1 MTMSSAR
8 KPKRFL
14 SAEQKYDLFVRM
26 LAGQL
31 SQADAAAEA
40 GVDRSTIS
48 NLRKTARDGAITAL
62 SAKPGRPKASKAE
75 RTEVAALR
83 AEVDRLQTTVIEQAI
98 ELAALRGKASWG

>member
-1 MTMSSAR
+1 MTVNPSR

-14 SAEQKYDLFVRM
+14 TAEQKYDLFVRM

-31 SQADAAAEA
+31 SQADAAAEV

-48 NLRKTARDGAITAL
+48 NLRKTARDGALAAL

-83 AEVDRLQTTVIEQAI
+83 AEVNRLQETVIEQAI
-98 ELAALRGKASWG
+98 ELAALRGKATWG

>member
-1 MTMSSAR
+1 MTLSSSR

-14 SAEQKYDLFVRM
+14 TGEQKYDLFVRM

-31 SQADAAAEA
+31 SQGDAAAEA

-48 NLRKTARDGAITAL
+48 NLRKTARDGAIAAL
-62 SAKPGRPKASKAE
+62 SAKPGRSKASKAE

-83 AEVDRLQTTVIEQAI
+83 AEIDRLQTTVIEQAI
-98 ELAALRGKASWG
+98 ELAALRGKAS